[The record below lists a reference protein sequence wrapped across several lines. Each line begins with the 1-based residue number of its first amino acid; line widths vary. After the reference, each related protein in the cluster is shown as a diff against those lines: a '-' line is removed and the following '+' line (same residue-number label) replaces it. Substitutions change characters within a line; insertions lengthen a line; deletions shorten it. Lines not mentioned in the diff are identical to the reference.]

1 MARVIPED
9 FDDATMANDAER
21 RVLRALAQDLSD
33 EWLVLPSVSLWK
45 DPSGGR
51 KADFEIDVLLVHAR
65 DGMVVLEVKGYQ
77 DQHLEVRNGQWFARG
92 RPINKDPVQQ
102 ARSNA
107 YELRDQLRVRQP
119 DRFALLERPAYAVV
133 LPNIAERPA
142 GLPPKANLLTANDLT
157 ALDDAIGTV
166 AVEQVLVNWDLDAMR
181 DAIGVIAP
189 SAEFHF
195 DPEAQ
200 VAQRRRLLD
209 DESRAR
215 LDALAGLDVNRR
227 VYVWGGP
234 GTGKT
239 WLAETWARRAAHDGK
254 ATLLTC
260 FNVPL
265 AETLAGR
272 LAGVGAKAS
281 GLTVKPFLELV
292 ADGRAGLPPVIR
304 QEGEDD
310 TSYWER
316 VRAVVKAGAAHRQP
330 LFDVIVV
337 DEVQDFGAE
346 WIDLLERL
354 LTEDGRLLLVGDE
367 TQRTARDG
375 VFTPPAV
382 DDGFARCQLRVNLRN
397 TKGIAQLLSNTY
409 AHRAGRPRPGALASL
424 AIEHRRVA
432 DRIEAAEV
440 ARAEL
445 AALDEA
451 GVAAS
456 QTAVLTTSASW
467 RDHLHETIRLRRWE
481 TPGTGVLCESVH
493 RVKGLEFDTVVLVAD
508 GTMSTESLE
517 PLLLI
522 GVSRAVSRLIVV
534 SDDRVASMLG
544 LLDEN

>member
-51 KADFEIDVLLVHAR
+51 TADFEIDVLLVHAR

-292 ADGRAGLPPVIR
+292 AD
-304 QEGEDD
+304 
-310 TSYWER
+310 
-316 VRAVVKAGAAHRQP
+316 
-330 LFDVIVV
+330 
-337 DEVQDFGAE
+337 
-346 WIDLLERL
+346 
-354 LTEDGRLLLVGDE
+354 E